1 MLIQINTD
9 RNIDG
14 SEGTI
19 AHFSDVIKDELAR
32 FDEHITRV
40 EAHLSDEN
48 GSKDAGDDKK
58 TVLEAR
64 LKGSSPLVVTVVEA
78 TMHQSVKAAAEKVAA
93 LLEKTLEKRR
103 VQS

>member
-1 MLIQINTD
+1 MLIQVNTD
-9 RNIDG
+9 KNIEN
-14 SEGTI
+14 SAALI
-19 AHFSDVIKDELAR
+19 AHFSGVIKDELGR

-48 GSKDAGDDKK
+48 SSKNSGDDKK
-58 TVLEAR
+58 CVLEAK
-64 LKGSSPLVVTVVEA
+64 LKGSNSTVVTVVEA
-78 TMHQSVKAAAEKVAA
+78 TMHQAVKHAAEKVAA

>member
-9 RNIDG
+9 KNIEG
-14 SEGTI
+14 SEATI
-19 AHFSDVIKDELAR
+19 AHFSDVIKDELGR
-32 FDEHITRV
+32 FDEHITRI

-48 GSKDAGDDKK
+48 GSKDAGNDKK
-58 TVLEAR
+58 AVLEAR
-64 LKGSSPLVVTVVEA
+64 LKGSNPLVVTVVEA
-78 TMHQSVKAAAEKVAA
+78 TMHQSVKAAAEKIAS